1 MLKCCFNPGKLLFE
15 TTILGGYMY
24 RQPYGRSYSRR
35 GTGIPIRLLIALVI
49 AGISFFSYLGSR
61 SKNEVTGETQY
72 VDMTPEQEIAM
83 GLQAAPQMAQQYG
96 GLYQNQQAQD
106 FVKRIGQKVVANSVA
121 SQTPYSFDF
130 HLLADEQT
138 VNAFALPGG
147 QIFITAALLDRLET
161 EAQLA
166 GVLGHEVGH
175 VVGRHSSEHLAKQKL
190 TQGLTGAVGVAAGDY
205 NTARMAQMVGQMI
218 NMQYGRNDELESDK
232 LGVKFMTDA
241 GYDPQS
247 LMRVMEIL
255 EEASGGARQPE
266 FMSSHPNP
274 GNRIEHIQ
282 QAIQEYY
289 PNGLPEG
296 LTP

>member
-1 MLKCCFNPGKLLFE
+1 
-15 TTILGGYMY
+15 MY
-24 RQPYGRSYSRR
+24 RQPYGRSYGRR
-35 GTGIPIRLLIALVI
+35 STGIPIRLLIALVI

-83 GLQAAPQMAQQYG
+83 GLQAAPQMAQEYG

-106 FVKRIGQKVVANSVA
+106 FVKRIGQEVVANSIA
-121 SQTPYSFDF
+121 SQTPYEFDF

-175 VVGRHSSEHLAKQKL
+175 VVGRHGSEHLAKQKL

-205 NTARMAQMVGQMI
+205 NTARMAQMVGAMI
-218 NMQYGRNDELESDK
+218 NMQYGRSDELESDK
-232 LGVKFMTDA
+232 LGVKFMADA
-241 GYDPQS
+241 GYDPKS

-255 EEASGGARQPE
+255 EEASGGSSQPE

-274 GNRIEHIQ
+274 GNRIAQIE
-282 QAIQEYY
+282 QAIQAYY

>member
-1 MLKCCFNPGKLLFE
+1 
-15 TTILGGYMY
+15 MY
-24 RQPYGRSYSRR
+24 RQRGYGAGRR
-35 GTGIPIRLLIALVI
+35 PGGGIPVRLIIALVI
-49 AGISFFSYLGSR
+49 AGISFFSYLGTR
-61 SKNEVTGETQY
+61 STNSVTGETQY
-72 VDMTPEQEIAM
+72 VDMTPEQEIAL
-83 GLQAAPQMAQQYG
+83 GLQAAPQMAEQYG

-106 FVKRIGQKVVANSVA
+106 FVKQIGQDVVANSIA
-121 SQTPYSFDF
+121 SQTPYQFDF

-147 QIFITAALLDRLET
+147 QIFITAALLDKLDT

-166 GVLGHEVGH
+166 GVLGHEIGH
-175 VVGRHSSEHLAKQKL
+175 VVGRHGSEHLAKQKL

-218 NMQYGRNDELESDK
+218 NMQYGRSDELESDK

-241 GYDPQS
+241 GYDPRS

-266 FMSSHPNP
+266 FMSTHPNP
-274 GNRIEHIQ
+274 GNRIAQIEA
-282 QAIQEYY
+282 AIQAYY